1 MRSAITPAYIFTP
14 GGPGAGTLNLSGIP
28 NFNIN
33 RLIIVV
39 DTTTQVTLFAMGIT
53 GNGYNSISSS
63 PGLGATLTLT
73 ADTSMCASTDNL
85 TIFYDDGNSLP
96 ALDNGRLPVA
106 LPDSHDPLRVEI
118 VPNEAAG
125 EYTQH
130 AEALLGMSF
139 DSATGVRQQV
149 DIPGL
154 IDPRAG
160 NAGAKIADCAGP
172 FFFEGSVAG
181 QIIGVIDTTGYQ
193 SVEFIQYNNGIPTA
207 PNLTWQAFHSND
219 GTLNASNIA
228 VGWSVAVSTNP
239 TTTFG
244 GNAVPLPSA
253 PVIYPCSGR
262 YLIVRILAATA
273 GILQLSCYLRQAP
286 MSTVGILQA
295 VNLVTIAGSN
305 VVNGG
310 VVGVLSAGGNV
321 APGVAATANPLPG
334 GGVDAGNLTRRTLM
348 DTSGRTIVVDNVI
361 DQGGTTRN
369 LPVLSPAAT
378 VTGLAALT
386 TMDQSRSDDGQSTVD
401 LLVQILKEMQINN
414 LYMAQLAW
422 ALNTG
427 YIQVDEPNDLRNT
440 PALIQ

>member
-1 MRSAITPAYIFTP
+1 MRSAITPKYIFTP
-14 GGPGAGTLNLSGIP
+14 GVTGVGTLNLFGIAG
-28 NFNIN
+28 FSVD

-53 GNGYNSISSS
+53 GNGYNSIS
-63 PGLGATLTLT
+63 GTTLTLT

-130 AEALLGMSF
+130 AEAFAAMSY
-139 DSATGVRQQV
+139 DASTGVRQQV

-193 SVEFIQYNNGIPTA
+193 SVEFIQYQSGTTVA
-207 PNLTWQAFHSND
+207 PNLTWQVIHSND
-219 GTLNASNIA
+219 GTINSANVA
-228 VGWSVAVSTNP
+228 VGYNSMVNQSP

-244 GNAVPLPSA
+244 GVIALPSTPA
-253 PVIYPCSGR
+253 SFPCIAK
-262 YLIVRILAATA
+262 YMVVRILAATA
-273 GILQLSCYLRQAP
+273 GILQLSCYLRSTASPVYGALLPTNLVSIAGSAP
-286 MSTVGILQA
+286 VTAGIVGILA
-295 VNLVTIAGSN
+295 V
-305 VVNGG
+305 
-310 VVGVLSAGGNV
+310 GGNI

-348 DTSGRTIVVDNVI
+348 DTSGRTIVVDSII

-401 LLVQILKEMQINN
+401 LLVQILQEMQINN

-427 YIQVDEPNDLRNT
+427 YIKVDEPNDLRNT